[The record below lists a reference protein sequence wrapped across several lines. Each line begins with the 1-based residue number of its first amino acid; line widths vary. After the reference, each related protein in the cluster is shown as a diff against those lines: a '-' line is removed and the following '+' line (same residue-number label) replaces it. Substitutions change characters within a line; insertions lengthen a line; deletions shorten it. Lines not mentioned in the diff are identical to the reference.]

1 MTCRRKLY
9 KGTNLQINEAKSA
22 VVSRFGRQFLGDVLW
37 QKGPTVCH
45 PVDMS
50 WHHNLPIFYEVLRP
64 TMTMSCFSRR
74 QWLASLAAGN
84 LVHTLGA
91 QAATYPDKPV
101 RIVVP
106 FAAGAGTDAMGRLLA
121 QKLGDLFSVSVVV
134 ENRTGASG
142 AIGSQFVAQ
151 SPSDGYTLLLAAAPF
166 TTVPAVLPSAG
177 YDPLGSFTPIGM
189 VAQGPLMWA
198 CHKDLPFN
206 TLAEL
211 VTYAQTRPGQ
221 LNYGSAGAGGIN
233 HLVLEQLKAK
243 KGVSIVHIPYRG
255 IAPATLDMI
264 GGQIHLLT
272 GTIPALA
279 PFVRD
284 GRIKPLAV
292 TTAQRHPSLPQ
303 VPGLAEQGLT
313 DLTALN
319 YFGLLAPKG
328 TPFEVVDRLGQAL
341 ARITASP
348 DVQARFKADA
358 LDPAPQGGAYMEK
371 FIRSDLEGWKKVV
384 RQQGIQIDQL

>member
-1 MTCRRKLY
+1 MGLTRSL
-9 KGTNLQINEAKSA
+9 GTIWVLHDR
-22 VVSRFGRQFLGDVLW
+22 VGFLMN
-37 QKGPTVCH
+37 CAH
-45 PVDMS
+45 
-50 WHHNLPIFYEVLRP
+50 
-64 TMTMSCFSRR
+64 FSRR
-74 QWLASLAAGN
+74 QWLASAAAGS
-84 LVHTLGA
+84 LLSVVGA
-91 QAATYPDKPV
+91 RAASYPDKPV

-121 QKLGDLFSVSVVV
+121 QKLGDVLSASVVV

-142 AIGSQFVAQ
+142 AIGTQWVAQ
-151 SPSDGYTLLLAAAPF
+151 SPADGHTLLLVAAPF
-166 TTVPAVLPSAG
+166 TTVPAVLPAAG
-177 YDPLGSFTPIGM
+177 YDPTGSFTPIGM

-211 VTYAQTRPGQ
+211 VAYAKTRPGQ

-284 GRIKPLAV
+284 DRIKPLAV
-292 TTAQRHPSLPQ
+292 TTAQRHAALPQ
-303 VPGLAEQGLT
+303 VPGLAEQGLA

-319 YFGLLAPKG
+319 YLGLVAPQG
-328 TPFEVVDRLGQAL
+328 TPAEVVDRLGQAIS
-341 ARITASP
+341 RITAMP

-358 LDPAPQGGAYMEK
+358 LDAAPPGAAYMDK
-371 FIRSDLEGWKKVV
+371 FIRNDLAGWQKVV
-384 RQQGIQIDQL
+384 RQQGIQVDQL

>member
-1 MTCRRKLY
+1 MT
-9 KGTNLQINEAKSA
+9 
-22 VVSRFGRQFLGDVLW
+22 
-37 QKGPTVCH
+37 
-45 PVDMS
+45 
-50 WHHNLPIFYEVLRP
+50 LPY
-64 TMTMSCFSRR
+64 FSRR
-74 QWLASLAAGN
+74 QWLASAAAGS
-84 LVHTLGA
+84 LVHAWGA
-91 QAATYPDKPV
+91 QAATYPDKAV

-121 QKLGDLFSVSVVV
+121 QKLGDLLGASVVV

-142 AIGSQFVAQ
+142 AIGTQHVAQ
-151 SPSDGYTLLLAAAPF
+151 SPADGHTLLLVAAPF
-166 TTVPAVLPSAG
+166 TTVPAVLPNAG
-177 YDPLGSFTPIGM
+177 YDPVASFAPIGM

-198 CHKDLPFN
+198 CNKDLPFN

-211 VTYAQTRPGQ
+211 LTYAQTRPGQ

-303 VPGLAEQGLT
+303 VPGLAEQGLA
-313 DLTALN
+313 DLSALN
-319 YFGLLAPKG
+319 YFGLVAPKG
-328 TPFEVVDRLGQAL
+328 TPADVVARLGQAIG
-341 ARITASP
+341 RITAMP

-358 LDPAPQGGAYMEK
+358 LEPAPQGVAHMDS

-384 RQQGIQIDQL
+384 RQQGLQMDTL